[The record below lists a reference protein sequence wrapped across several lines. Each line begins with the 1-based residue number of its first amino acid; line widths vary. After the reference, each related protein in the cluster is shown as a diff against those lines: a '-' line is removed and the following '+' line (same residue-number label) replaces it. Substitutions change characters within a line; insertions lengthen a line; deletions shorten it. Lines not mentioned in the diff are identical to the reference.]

1 MDEFI
6 LPSFLNNQSADE
18 IHERMLSV
26 LPDEMDKGEGG
37 FPWDF
42 TRPTAIEIA
51 RMAEYILPEAIKNL
65 TPLWAYAPIL
75 DYHANNKTLPRRS
88 AECAKVII
96 TVSGKANTIIPK
108 GSKFAT
114 QATAESAAI
123 EFASDE
129 EQIIP
134 PLGSIDISAT
144 AVIGGQ
150 SGNVTAGSIKLLS
163 VPIEGIESVTNAN
176 AASGGFDE
184 ESDEDLRNRIA
195 DYDRNLEWSYIG
207 SKQDYKR
214 WAESV
219 AGVGNAVVV
228 EPEDDSG
235 EITILITDTSGAPA
249 DSALC
254 NKVFDFIMRPDDK
267 AQRLAPINAKLSITG
282 PTVVTINID
291 ATIILTEDYTI
302 EMVKDSFVTRL
313 QEYLKDIKDTVYYNK
328 VLSILVETNGVRDV
342 SSLMVNDV
350 KTNISIA
357 SGSIA
362 STNASKVVL
371 SNG

>member
-6 LPSFLNNQSADE
+6 LPSFLDNQSADE

-26 LPDEMDKGEGG
+26 LPKDMDKGEGG

-51 RMAEYILPEAIKNL
+51 RMTEYVLTEAIKNL

-75 DYHANNKTLPRRS
+75 DYHANNKMLPRRE
-88 AECAKVII
+88 AVCAKVVI
-96 TVSGKANTIIPK
+96 TVAGKANTVIPK
-108 GSKFAT
+108 GCVFAT
-114 QATAESAAI
+114 QATAENPSI

-129 EQIIP
+129 EQTIP
-134 PLGSIDISAT
+134 SLGTVDINAT
-144 AVIGGQ
+144 AVVGGEN
-150 SGNVTAGSIKLLS
+150 GNVTAGSIKLLS
-163 VPIEGIESVTNAN
+163 IPIEGVESVTNTE
-176 AASGGFDE
+176 AASGGVDE
-184 ESDEDLRNRIA
+184 ENDEELRNRIL
-195 DYDRNLEWSYIG
+195 DFDRNLEWSYIG
-207 SKQDYKR
+207 STQDYKR
-214 WAESV
+214 WTESV
-219 AGVGNAVVV
+219 AGVGSAVIV
-228 EPEDDSG
+228 EPTDDSG
-235 EITILITDTSGAPA
+235 LITILITDSSGAPA
-249 DSALC
+249 DSELC
-254 NKVFDFIMRPDDK
+254 NKVFNFIMRPDDK
-267 AQRLAPINAKLSITG
+267 AQRLAPINAQISVTG
-282 PTVVTINID
+282 PTVVAINIE

-313 QEYLKDIKDTVYYNK
+313 QEYLKEITDTVYYNK
-328 VLSILVETNGVRDV
+328 VLSILVETNGVKDV

-371 SNG
+371 SNE